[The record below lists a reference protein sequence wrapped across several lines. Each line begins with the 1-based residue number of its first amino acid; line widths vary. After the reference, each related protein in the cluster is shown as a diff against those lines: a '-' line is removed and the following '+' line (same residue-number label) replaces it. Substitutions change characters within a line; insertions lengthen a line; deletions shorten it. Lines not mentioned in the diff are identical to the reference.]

1 MAATRGGSAGAV
13 ESMRDD
19 PGAWGEP
26 VKPRKSEQRQR
37 SAMVSVRFT
46 PDEVAVV
53 QERAGGMPVSTYLR
67 ELALAIDDA
76 SELREWRGQ

>member
-1 MAATRGGSAGAV
+1 MAATRGRVSAGAV

-37 SAMVSVRFT
+37 RVMVSVRFT
-46 PDEVAVV
+46 PEELAVV
-53 QERAGGMPVSTYLR
+53 QERADGMPLSAYLR
-67 ELALAIDDA
+67 GLALAIEDA
-76 SELREWRGQ
+76 SQLRGWRG